1 MAGYQ
6 QGMLITISTERMRL
20 NPDGVALL
28 TFFKGGKMKA
38 AEVRQRV
45 MRGSASASGPRCF
58 FRLTVAVVVFC
69 GLAAMGAGFD
79 SGYLHVTSLA
89 NTVSAAPMP
98 ADSTPGDSM
107 EEWKT
112 VHMRVTAYCPC
123 SHCCGEYADGIT
135 ASGHHIEQG
144 DRFAAA
150 DRRYGFGTVLI
161 IPGYNGSAPVKVLDR
176 GGAIKGDKLD
186 VFFNTHQEALEWGV
200 QYLDVKVRQ

>member
-1 MAGYQ
+1 
-6 QGMLITISTERMRL
+6 
-20 NPDGVALL
+20 
-28 TFFKGGKMKA
+28 MKA
-38 AEVRQRV
+38 AEVRQRA
-45 MRGSASASGPRCF
+45 MRGSARASGPRCF

-98 ADSTPGDSM
+98 AEGAPGETM

-135 ASGHHIEQG
+135 ASGHQIVQG

-150 DRRYGFGTVLI
+150 DRRYGFGTALI

-200 QYLDVKVRQ
+200 QHLDVKVRQ